1 MYMFLMENIGST
13 QTYLHVMNPLIVVLK
28 DMSALLSVLLSDTA
42 VLRLAAF
49 VLAFSRKL
57 HGAYDT
63 VILQTRRS
71 HARD

>member
-1 MYMFLMENIGST
+1 MYMFLMEKIGST
-13 QTYLHVMNPLIVVLK
+13 QSYLHVMNALIVVLK
-28 DMSALLSVLLSDTA
+28 DMSALLSVILSDTA
-42 VLRLAAF
+42 VLHPAAF

-71 HARD
+71 HA